1 MKIKKN
7 WAAILTVFGLAL
19 SMAGCGSTTTGAS
32 AGTSETTTLYGQ
44 ITAIDGTAVTLALAQ
59 QRTEGSTPSGGQGQ
73 DGASMPDKPTGDS
86 AGQPPDAVSGSTVA
100 PKDDSGQAPSGAAPS
115 GQPSE
120 MPSGGDGK
128 GGPGVSLT
136 GETKTITLSDSTLY
150 TVNGASGSQSDL
162 AVGSVVTVEMQGDKV
177 VSVTVENTG
186 AGKMGKPD
194 ESASGAA
201 SGETLANG
209 ADLAETPSLTTLAMT
224 DITNGMTV

>member
-1 MKIKKN
+1 M
-7 WAAILTVFGLAL
+7 
-19 SMAGCGSTTTGAS
+19 
-32 AGTSETTTLYGQ
+32 
-44 ITAIDGTAVTLALAQ
+44 
-59 QRTEGSTPSGGQGQ
+59 
-73 DGASMPDKPTGDS
+73 
-86 AGQPPDAVSGSTVA
+86 
-100 PKDDSGQAPSGAAPS
+100 
-115 GQPSE
+115 
-120 MPSGGDGK
+120 
-128 GGPGVSLT
+128 T

-201 SGETLANG
+201 SGETLANS